1 MCLLHLQVWYNINIW
16 CYFPVKFGTSA
27 ITRTFASSRRFR
39 YSRVPLHQYFQYIEI
54 SHIYIIEQKKY
65 LRIKNYLIILII
77 FLAKV
82 IQYLQFTTFLNILPQ
97 DLVHYPSVIIRYSSA
112 MLNKDFVWKTNLV
125 VLFSSC
131 YCSSL

>member
-1 MCLLHLQVWYNINIW
+1 MCLLHLKVWYNINIW
-16 CYFPVKFGTSA
+16 CYFPVKIGTSA

-125 VLFSSC
+125 VLFYSC